1 MDGDRVA
8 LGRIFFGEEVTHG
21 IDEAM
26 CYGRREG
33 DVFVARKMR
42 VHTDAEFERR
52 RQRDALGARPAP
64 ARRRCQRVGGKR
76 RVADNGVTASSPR
89 ISIVAERRLSGRRAK
104 LSVERNVQQY
114 VQHENRT
121 KV

>member
-1 MDGDRVA
+1 MPFISANICLTSLKPQLLFARSLVIAKHAKLMGRDRVA

-42 VHTDAEFERR
+42 VHRLPNSNDVASNEMLWERVLSLLVVGASVLGGSAVLLR
-52 RQRDALGARPAP
+52 MALPPVLHGFP
-64 ARRRCQRVGGKR
+64 
-76 RVADNGVTASSPR
+76 
-89 ISIVAERRLSGRRAK
+89 
-104 LSVERNVQQY
+104 
-114 VQHENRT
+114 
-121 KV
+121 

>member
-1 MDGDRVA
+1 MPFISANICLTSLKPQLLFARSLVIAKHAKLMGRDRVA

-42 VHTDAEFERR
+42 VHRCRIRTTS
-52 RQRDALGARPAP
+52 PATRCSGSASCPCSSWVP
-64 ARRRCQRVGGKR
+64 ACWGE
-76 RVADNGVTASSPR
+76 APCC
-89 ISIVAERRLSGRRAK
+89 
-104 LSVERNVQQY
+104 
-114 VQHENRT
+114 
-121 KV
+121 